1 MQKKIWSILPLVL
14 LSYCMSV
21 SRYLDDVHSNATNNT
36 KTVRKVCK
44 QIRHRPVFGKI
55 IQNFAIPFYLTTIG
69 FLICT
74 RTFMIFHMT
83 YHVWKKGPQY
93 ESKKTYDYVTCCH
106 ERVNVFFFPGFKTLN
121 KVPIEK

>member
-14 LSYCMSV
+14 LSYCTSV

-55 IQNFAIPFYLTTIG
+55 IQNFAIPFYFSNLHSNLHDISHDVS
-69 FLICT
+69 C
-74 RTFMIFHMT
+74 MK
-83 YHVWKKGPQY
+83 KKGPQY

-106 ERVNVFFFPGFKTLN
+106 ERLSVFFPGFKTLN